1 MALILSAAT
10 GNFNAGATWVGGVVP
25 TTGDEAR
32 ASTGH
37 TITITANVTCTELSN
52 AGTGTYVLNSGVTL
66 TANVTNK
73 TTTANVNCLSFSA
86 VSPATATIVGN
97 VTGGAASN
105 GSAIA
110 GTGAILNS
118 SSGTLLVQGSVVGG
132 TNVIC
137 IGAFNSSTGTISIT
151 GNVTGGTGNQCYGIY
166 NSSTGTISTSGNVA
180 GGSGASA
187 TGAINPAAGTLTI
200 TGNVSGGTVV
210 TALGVSN
217 TSNGTVT
224 ITSTTIAG
232 TVAIAVSNSVG
243 GTINVTGNVTGGTAA
258 TIYGVNNV
266 GVGTINVTG
275 NVTGGTVV
283 ATSHGLNNTST
294 GIVAIVGI
302 CTGGAAG
309 AAGSNNAA
317 GGTITTTR
325 AKGNG
330 FGIGSVAT
338 AAGVGIA
345 SAQSSITKIE
355 EVEFGALGM
364 SPVSGP
370 CYITPL
376 TTNVAIFTK
385 YPGGTGTKTLVDAT
399 ASAGMPAITDVRF
412 GTSYASGALTGVAYI
427 PAAGSVALGVPV
439 DATTG
444 TATLTAADVRAAIGM
459 ASANLDTQL
468 AAIPTAVTNA
478 NAVWDEL
485 MSSHTTAGTYGGR
498 IVRAINAN
506 NELQLTGS
514 HHAAA
519 VVHDFQAAVIQSV
532 AFATSA
538 VTLFTGAMRT
548 ELTPELTEITEVHAI
563 HGLDIANALTVTPTS
578 RTSGAITQAITGDGT
593 TNTVVTRV

>member
-10 GNFNAGATWVGGVVP
+10 GNFNAGATWVGGIVP
-25 TTGDEAR
+25 GAADEAR
-32 ASTGH
+32 ASTTH

-52 AGTGTYVLNSGVTL
+52 AGTGTYVLNNGVTL

-73 TTTANVNCLSFSA
+73 SLTANVNCLTFSA

-105 GSAIA
+105 ASPNA

-118 SSGTLLVQGSVVGG
+118 STGTLIVQGNVVGG

-151 GNVTGGTGNQCYGIY
+151 GNVTGGTGNQCHGVY
-166 NSSTGTISTSGNVA
+166 NLSTGTISTSGNVA
-180 GGSGASA
+180 GGSGATA
-187 TGAINPAAGTLTI
+187 TGAINAAAGTLTI
-200 TGNVSGGTVV
+200 TGNVTGGTI
-210 TALGVSN
+210 TSAIGVNNAS
-217 TSNGTVT
+217 TGTVT
-224 ITSTTIAG
+224 ITSTTISG
-232 TVAIAVSNSVG
+232 TVAIAATNSVG
-243 GTINVTGNVTGGTAA
+243 GTVNVTGNITGGTAA
-258 TIYGVNNV
+258 NIYGVSNA
-266 GVGTINVTG
+266 GVGTVNVTG
-275 NVTGGTVV
+275 NITGGTVV
-283 ATSHGLNNTST
+283 ATSHGLNNAST
-294 GIVAIVGI
+294 GIVTVTGT

-309 AAGSNNAA
+309 AAGANNAA
-317 GGTITTTR
+317 AGTITTTR

-338 AAGVGIA
+338 AAGVGI
-345 SAQSSITKIE
+345 SSVQSSITKIE
-355 EVEFGALGM
+355 ELEFGALGM
-364 SPVSGP
+364 VPVSGP

-385 YPGGTGTKTLVDAT
+385 YPGGTGTKTLIDAT
-399 ASAGMPAITDVRF
+399 ANAAMPAITDVRF
-412 GTSYASGALTGVAYI
+412 GTSYASGALTGSAYI
-427 PAAGSVALGVPV
+427 PAAGSVAFGVPV

-444 TATLTAADVRAAIGM
+444 TATLTAANVRAAIGL
-459 ASANLDTQL
+459 ATANLDTQL
-468 AAIPTAVTNA
+468 ADLPTASENA
-478 NAVWDEL
+478 DAVWDEL
-485 MSSHTTAGTYGGR
+485 MSAHTTSGTYGGR
-498 IVRAINAN
+498 IVRSINSN

-519 VVHDFQAAVIQSV
+519 DVHEFQAAVIQSV

-548 ELTPELTEITEVHAI
+548 ELTPELTDITEVHAI